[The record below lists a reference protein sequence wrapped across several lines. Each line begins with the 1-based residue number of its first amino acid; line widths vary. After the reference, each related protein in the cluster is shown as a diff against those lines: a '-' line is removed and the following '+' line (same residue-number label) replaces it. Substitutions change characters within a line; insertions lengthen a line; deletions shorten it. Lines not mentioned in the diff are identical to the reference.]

1 MKGRKLLCHS
11 NLKFRT
17 VKTDNFCDG
26 VAADCDVMRKVFVVN
41 KIDIH
46 PARSI
51 VQNGNS
57 DDIREQ
63 ESRPELQPMA
73 HSLRDLN

>member
-26 VAADCDVMRKVFVVN
+26 VAADCDVMQKVFVVN

-46 PARSI
+46 AARSI
-51 VQNGNS
+51 VQKRVQ
-57 DDIREQ
+57 DDDQGAGIT
-63 ESRPELQPMA
+63 A
-73 HSLRDLN
+73 

>member
-1 MKGRKLLCHS
+1 MKGRKLLCHC

-26 VAADCDVMRKVFVVN
+26 VAADCEVMQKIFVVN

-46 PARSI
+46 ATASFAPKRA
-51 VQNGNS
+51 QN
-57 DDIREQ
+57 DD
-63 ESRPELQPMA
+63 
-73 HSLRDLN
+73 